1 MTRRGQRRRP
11 PGRRRRCRA
20 EGKLR
25 GRGGAAA
32 AHHRRCA
39 LYRSQQRGRWPGW
52 RSRGEHRC
60 MPDDD
65 GARSL
70 GSSSGL
76 CLSPRALARK
86 EGVCVEVRTIRTLV
100 FSLYLVTSSRIFV

>member
-39 LYRSQQRGRWPGW
+39 LCIGRNSEAAGQAGAVGASVAALMMMAPLTPAFFWMIGEEDRPRASFPCAHAQRGRV
-52 RSRGEHRC
+52 S
-60 MPDDD
+60 
-65 GARSL
+65 
-70 GSSSGL
+70 
-76 CLSPRALARK
+76 
-86 EGVCVEVRTIRTLV
+86 
-100 FSLYLVTSSRIFV
+100 

>member
-39 LYRSQQRGRWPGW
+39 LYRSQQRGRRPGW

-60 MPDDD
+60 RMMM
-65 GARSL
+65 AHAVL
-70 GSSSGL
+70 AL
-76 CLSPRALARK
+76 LLAFAFPRAH
-86 EGVCVEVRTIRTLV
+86 
-100 FSLYLVTSSRIFV
+100 SRAKRACASRYVYHRYVGI